1 MVSWC
6 CMWRGNITTTLTII
20 KTPTLTLIDNNN
32 TYCKNNN
39 NNNNYDDDD
48 DDDDKDLGKVTKMQN
63 DKIRISDVIKATF

>member
-1 MVSWC
+1 
-6 CMWRGNITTTLTII
+6 MWRGNITTTLTII

-32 TYCKNNN
+32 TYCKNN